1 MCLLVRNAL
10 VYEARSSC
18 LLVQGVEF
26 LAHVVKV
33 RSLGGGQMLFLFL
46 LDAGGSPW
54 GIGSWLGSMSPP
66 VLIMGQRKKG
76 RTLITHLKKSLAFL
90 LFSYFLLDSY

>member
-1 MCLLVRNAL
+1 MCLLARNAL
-10 VYEARSSC
+10 VYEARSSG

-33 RSLGGGQMLFLFL
+33 MSLGGGQTLFL
-46 LDAGGSPW
+46 LLQDAGGSPW
-54 GIGSWLGSMSPP
+54 GIGSWLGSVSPP
-66 VLIMGQRKKG
+66 VLIMGQRKEG
-76 RTLITHLKKSLAFL
+76 YTLITHLKKSLDFI